1 MSLNKEYGESMDAGV
16 KDLVEH
22 SEYDKATNHVT
33 FSTENLEMPEGVS
46 EESLKLHTNFIN
58 TLGSQVEVATAEVAR
73 TQYKDNDQLTTVDG
87 TLALGAFTINSQH
100 HLQQKVGEEHIYG
113 VSSTAIDY
121 PHSDEQAQWLQ
132 SQRTAS
138 QEQAAKLFG

>member
-16 KDLVEH
+16 KDLIEH
-22 SEYDKATNHVT
+22 SEFNKATNHVK

-46 EESLKLHTNFIN
+46 EESLKQHVSYIN
-58 TLGSQVEVATAEVAR
+58 ELSSQVEVATAQIAR
-73 TQYKDNDQLTTVDG
+73 DQRKDNDQLTTVDG
-87 TLALGAFTINSQH
+87 TLDLGSFTINSQH

-121 PHSDEQAQWLQ
+121 VHSDEQAQWLQ